1 MRDKKPV
8 IYYSVAVA
16 LIAIALQWLD
26 YAHSVRGLSSE
37 FYIAIIALGF
47 TVLGV
52 WLGVRLT
59 QQPSRRPF
67 EKNRKAL
74 ESLQITEREYE
85 VLELLAEGASNQE
98 IADRLHISANTVKTH
113 LARLYDKLGVSR
125 RTQAT
130 AKAKSLR
137 LIA

>member
-59 QQPSRRPF
+59 QQPARTPV
-67 EKNRKAL
+67 EKNRQAL
-74 ESLQITEREYE
+74 ETLQITDREYE